1 MFIYHRVL
9 LVWDEKIKLSMLVK
23 NYSNSFDRV
32 ISIKTKKQLYSNSN
46 SFIVV
51 YLSHIQIDLVLCLSV
66 WHGREKSMTTVQL
79 NMRN

>member
-23 NYSNSFDRV
+23 NYSNRFDRV

-51 YLSHIQIDLVLCLSV
+51 YLSHIQIDLILCLSA